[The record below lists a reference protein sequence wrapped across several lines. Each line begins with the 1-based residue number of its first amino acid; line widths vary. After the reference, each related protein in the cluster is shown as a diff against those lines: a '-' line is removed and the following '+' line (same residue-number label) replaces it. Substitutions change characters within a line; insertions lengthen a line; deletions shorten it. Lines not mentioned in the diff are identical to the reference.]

1 MNCIIK
7 EAHSD
12 DEIRGKAF
20 VHYTS
25 WNETYTGL
33 MPQEFLDGRSLEKCE
48 RFALK
53 FPQNTLVAVAEGE
66 VVGFANYLPESRDF
80 SSVKPSSE
88 LVALYVLQKYQ
99 RCGIGKALLNKCLEL
114 LPSSS
119 VVLFVLEGNQNAI
132 GFYERIGFSFT
143 GHKLSQ
149 NVPGGEISELEM
161 LLER

>member
-1 MNCIIK
+1 MDFIIK

-12 DEIRGKAF
+12 DEKRGKAF

-25 WNETYTGL
+25 WNETYAGL

-48 RFALK
+48 RFAFK

-66 VVGFANYLPESRDF
+66 VVGFANYLPKSRDF

-99 RCGIGKALLNKCLEL
+99 RCGISKALLNKCLEL
-114 LPSSS
+114 LPSLS

-132 GFYERIGFSFT
+132 GFYEKCGFFFT

-149 NVPGGEISELEM
+149 NVPGGEIFELEM
-161 LLER
+161 LLKR